1 MESLKDK
8 WLLAKIHG
16 PVAGTWRK
24 PLIFGLKANKRIG
37 VKNARSVVYGTF
49 VGISATAQVCHPSH
63 MSIKWGILGTGGIAH
78 EFAEDV
84 LAHTSMEIFAVG
96 SRSKENAN
104 NFRTG
109 VKGYGSYEELV
120 TSDVDAIYVATPHQL
135 HCSNTLLALNAGKP
149 VLCEKPFA
157 INASEAKL
165 MADTAE
171 NQKLLLMEAM
181 WTRYLPHIQ
190 KVRELLPELGE
201 VTNVIADHGQS
212 LLHIQRLVDP
222 NYAGGALLD
231 LGIYPVS
238 FTYLILGKPDKITAK
253 GVIKNGVDLQS
264 SAIFEY
270 SGGQQALINTNLV
283 AKSPTTASINGTKA
297 RLELDTSFY
306 RPTNMRLIYHDG
318 RIVEFKNEYRGHGLR
333 EQAIY
338 FEKMLISGKKVS
350 ELLPMSESISILET
364 LDEIRRQIGLKYP
377 MESLD

>member
-1 MESLKDK
+1 
-8 WLLAKIHG
+8 
-16 PVAGTWRK
+16 
-24 PLIFGLKANKRIG
+24 
-37 VKNARSVVYGTF
+37 
-49 VGISATAQVCHPSH
+49 

-84 LAHTSMEIFAVG
+84 LTHTSMEIFAVG

-120 TSDVDAIYVATPHQL
+120 ASDVDAIYVATPHQL

-157 INASEAKL
+157 VNANEAKL
-165 MADTAE
+165 MAETAKE
-171 NQKLLLMEAM
+171 KNLLLMEAM

-201 VTNVIADHGQS
+201 IINVSADHGQS
-212 LLHIQRLVDP
+212 LLHIQRLTDA

-231 LGIYPVS
+231 LGIYPIS
-238 FTYLILGKPDKITAK
+238 FTYFILGKPEKITAK
-253 GVIKNGVDLQS
+253 GVVKNGVDLQT

-270 SGGQQALINTNLV
+270 TNGRQAVISTNMV
-283 AKSPTTASINGTKA
+283 AKSPTTASINGTRA
-297 RLELDTSFY
+297 RLELETSFY
-306 RPTNMRLIYHDG
+306 RPTNMKLVYNDG
-318 RIVEFKNEYRGHGLR
+318 REVEFKNEYRGHGLR

-338 FEKMLISGKKVS
+338 FEKLLISGKHES
-350 ELLPMSESISILET
+350 DLLPISETISIMET
-364 LDEIRRQIGLKYP
+364 LDEIRGQIGLKYP
-377 MESLD
+377 MENLG